1 MTVRRFVSAGL
12 AGVAACLI
20 SAGLGWR
27 AEAQVLKLDAATQ
40 KRLGIA
46 TAPLAAARQAASLRG
61 FARVLDAAPLA
72 ALDADIA
79 AARAASVASQAEAAR
94 TRTLNNEDQTVSR
107 RVAEAAAAQAR
118 ADGARLQLLRRRLG
132 LEWGS
137 GIAAMAGAARG
148 LLIED
153 LAAGRAALVRI
164 DTAGSAGLP
173 RGAVSLD
180 LGETGHAL
188 ATILGPARTSDPRLQ
203 TTGLL
208 ALLRGPAAA
217 RLGAGAVLPAV
228 IQVSA
233 TGMGVILPREA
244 LVRTGGATVAYVRR
258 DAASFERRVVQGAA
272 TGPSGLF
279 VAGGFRPG
287 EAVVVKGAA
296 QLLAAEHPA
305 EEE

>member
-1 MTVRRFVSAGL
+1 MTVRRSVSAAL
-12 AGVAACLI
+12 VGVAACLVGG
-20 SAGLGWR
+20 GLGLH

-40 KRLGIA
+40 KRLGIT

-72 ALDADIA
+72 VLDADIA
-79 AARAASVASQAEAAR
+79 AARAASAASQAEAAR
-94 TRTLNNEDQTVSR
+94 TRTLNSEDQTVSR
-107 RVAEAAAAQAR
+107 RVAEAAAAQFR

-137 GIAAMAGAARG
+137 GIAAMADVARG
-148 LLIED
+148 RLIED

-164 DTAGSAGLP
+164 DSAGVAGLS
-173 RGAVSLD
+173 RGAASLD
-180 LGETGHAL
+180 LGEAGHAL

-208 ALLRGPAAA
+208 ALVRGSVAA
-217 RLGAGAVLPAV
+217 RLGAGAVLPAT
-228 IQVSA
+228 IQTRA
-233 TGMGVILPREA
+233 AGMGVILPREA
-244 LVRTGGATVAYVRR
+244 LVRTGGATIAYVRR
-258 DAASFERRVVQGAA
+258 DAASFERRSVQSAV
-272 TGPSGLF
+272 TGPNGLF

>member
-137 GIAAMAGAARG
+137 GIAAMAGVARG
-148 LLIED
+148 RLIED

>member
-148 LLIED
+148 RLIED

>member
-20 SAGLGWR
+20 GAGLGWR

-137 GIAAMAGAARG
+137 GIAAMAGVARG
-148 LLIED
+148 RLIED